1 MPSLPPSGDT
11 GGGAAILIPA
21 AGLSSRMRGA
31 DKLAEPVGGVPLLAR
46 VAGAAAATGCPVFV
60 ALPAA
65 DHPRAALLAGLPV
78 QAVVV
83 PEAAEGLG
91 GTLRGGV
98 ARLPDCA
105 RFMVLLA
112 DLPGIGAGDIRA
124 VLAAPSGTPSAV
136 IWRGATSDGRPGH
149 PILFDAS
156 LRPRFADLAGDSGG
170 EAIVRAEAAR
180 TVLVPLPG
188 DRARLDLDTPEDW
201 AAFRARP

>member
-1 MPSLPPSGDT
+1 MTD
-11 GGGAAILIPA
+11 GATVILIPA
-21 AGLSSRMRGA
+21 AGRSSRMRGA
-31 DKLAEPVGGVPLLAR
+31 DKLAEPVARVPLLTR
-46 VAGAAAATGCPVFV
+46 TAGAAAASGCRVFV

-78 QAVVV
+78 TPLVV

-112 DLPGIGAGDIRA
+112 DLPGIGTADILA
-124 VLAAPSGTPSAV
+124 VLNAQRSAPGAL
-136 IWRGATSDGRPGH
+136 IWRGATADGRPGH
-149 PILFDAS
+149 PILFDAA
-156 LRPRFADLAGDSGG
+156 LRPRFAALSGDTGG
-170 EAIVRAEAAR
+170 EAIVRAEAGR
-180 TVLVPLPG
+180 TALVPLPG